1 LLPDRPDRQHGA
13 GKREEIIEVS
23 SIGHVI
29 QLSVAPVFLL
39 TGVGAM
45 LNVLAGRLARAVDR
59 ARGYEARYAAAP
71 PAEQEMLRDELK
83 VQARRCQLIYTAM
96 SLCVLCALLICSV
109 IVALFASAFI
119 GASLGVPIAL
129 LFVAAMLAFIAA
141 LLAFLREVH
150 LATSHLR
157 IGPP

>member
-1 LLPDRPDRQHGA
+1 
-13 GKREEIIEVS
+13 
-23 SIGHVI
+23 
-29 QLSVAPVFLL
+29 VFLL

-59 ARGYEARYAAAP
+59 ARGYEARYASAAP
-71 PAEQEMLRDELK
+71 SDQEMLRGELK
-83 VQARRCQLIYTAM
+83 VQARRCRLIYTAM
-96 SLCVLCALLICSV
+96 NLCVLCALLICSV

-119 GASLGVPIAL
+119 GMSFGVPIAL

-141 LLAFLREVH
+141 LLTFLREVH
-150 LATSHLR
+150 LATSNLR